1 MNTVAI
7 VTNSKTVPEYVESIK
22 EHLTNATE
30 AWVRV
35 AREFADAKDAL
46 SKSDFDDLQNRTRV
60 SYSTVCKLI
69 KIATSERIKQNES
82 KLALIDAWS
91 TLHEIAKLDDEQFEQ
106 FAAEYLSSDEPVYF
120 KRSDVERVKNAD
132 RTPATPKLPIFATI
146 RANFDTPMSAE
157 DKTALQHEIEK
168 LVARFATSKFVE
180 IEMSASRNS
189 KAGK

>member
-1 MNTVAI
+1 M
-7 VTNSKTVPEYVESIK
+7 TNSVPVPNLKTVTEYADAISS
-22 EHLTNATE
+22 HLKTASKSWMGI
-30 AWVRV
+30 AC
-35 AREFADAKDAL
+35 EFADAKAALDEDAFNEL
-46 SKSDFDDLQNRTRV
+46 LKLTHF
-60 SYSTVCKLI
+60 SYSTVCKLV
-69 KIATSERIKQNES
+69 KIATNDRIKQYES
-82 KLALIDAWS
+82 KLALICAWS
-91 TLHEIAKLDDEQFEQ
+91 TLHEIAKLDDDKFEQ
-106 FAAEYLSSDEPVYF
+106 FASAFLESDEPVYF

-132 RTPATPKLPIFATI
+132 RAPATPKLPIFATI